1 MLEMLFKVAQNRH
14 LLLRAVSS
22 WWKWPLKNQQ
32 QQVGISDGDETNDQE
47 EMPWIENIFSY
58 QRIYSIDEEEWN
70 ETECAMI

>member
-14 LLLRAVSS
+14 LLLREVSS
-22 WWKWPLKNQQ
+22 WWKWTLKNQ

-47 EMPWIENIFSY
+47 EMTWIENILSY